1 MPCVGLHVLA
11 GVAIWLYA
19 GVDSQHTR
27 VLTFGAVRA
36 PLSPET
42 VSDAGAL
49 GTSSKALDVVGFSA
63 FIKSRLFS
71 PPRGNYPSTTP
82 QVKHCLFSVVLGCA
96 PQYDSFRKA

>member
-27 VLTFGAVRA
+27 VLTLGAVRA

-42 VSDAGAL
+42 VSDAGAVAPV
-49 GTSSKALDVVGFSA
+49 T
-63 FIKSRLFS
+63 RLE
-71 PPRGNYPSTTP
+71 
-82 QVKHCLFSVVLGCA
+82 VM
-96 PQYDSFRKA
+96 